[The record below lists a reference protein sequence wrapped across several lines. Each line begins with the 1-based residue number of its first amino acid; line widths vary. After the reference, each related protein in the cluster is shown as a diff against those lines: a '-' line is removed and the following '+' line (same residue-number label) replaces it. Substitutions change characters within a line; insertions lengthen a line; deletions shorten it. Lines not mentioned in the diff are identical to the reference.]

1 MRLLLLAILLTAA
14 ATGSLFAEDAALVR
28 ARALLDRVGLIDG
41 HNDLPWT
48 LRETVG
54 GDLSRVDL
62 RQRGATLDTDIPRL
76 REGRVSG
83 QFWSVF
89 IPSGM
94 PNPARTQLEQ
104 IELAR
109 RV

>member
-1 MRLLLLAILLTAA
+1 MKSLVLAVVMMIAVSGVTPP
-14 ATGSLFAEDAALVR
+14 LFAEDAALVR

-48 LRETVG
+48 LRETFES
-54 GDLSRVDL
+54 DLSRVDL
-62 RQRGATLDTDIPRL
+62 RKRGATVDTDIPRL
-76 REGRVSG
+76 LEGRVSG

-94 PNPARTQLEQ
+94 SNPARTQL
-104 IELAR
+104 
-109 RV
+109 